1 MKKSRYFSILLQS
14 SKKEEETK
22 EVWQMR
28 GQLKIHLQY
37 YLPILSCKI
46 LNFLTLLD
54 LAVRKGRKQPSTGN
68 SRTNLKYH
76 PPSVTAC
83 VKIKL

>member
-46 LNFLTLLD
+46 LNFLKLLD
-54 LAVRKGRKQPSTGN
+54 LAVRKGIKQPSTGN

-76 PPSVTAC
+76 PHSVTAC